1 MYYSGKS
8 IDVSTSKQNEDKYFR
23 FDYTKT
29 RIDVA
34 SALRGYKE
42 IIKDSRWFDG
52 RENGE
57 KNSKSIS

>member
-42 IIKDSRWFDG
+42 IIKDSR
-52 RENGE
+52 
-57 KNSKSIS
+57 

>member
-1 MYYSGKS
+1 MYYKS
-8 IDVSTSKQNEDKYFR
+8 KAIDVSKVKQNEDKYFR

-42 IIKDSRWFDG
+42 TIKDSR
-52 RENGE
+52 
-57 KNSKSIS
+57 